1 MLAWT
6 FPGPQGKGSVPSL
19 HKLRVRKQG
28 CWSVG
33 CGHAWRRIQIL
44 ICEQSGVSS
53 MALALTQGLPTLNS
67 YCVLHPILRVPLAV
81 FTEPLLGTR
90 ILLLEDLV
98 I

>member
-1 MLAWT
+1 
-6 FPGPQGKGSVPSL
+6 
-19 HKLRVRKQG
+19 
-28 CWSVG
+28 
-33 CGHAWRRIQIL
+33 
-44 ICEQSGVSS
+44 